1 MCVVVSFFSTFSAS
15 VVSADKPDNNEDSQ
29 ANLKQQM
36 LTLEDKEN
44 WYESYL
50 TAQCLFDSLRTVWF
64 SYQCYLWTH
73 TIAIYLG
80 SSKTKTRE
88 KSEI

>member
-1 MCVVVSFFSTFSAS
+1 MSRVNSGNEPISYLLSSFSAS

-50 TAQCLFDSLRTVWF
+50 TVQCLFDSLRTTYVMLF
-64 SYQCYLWTH
+64 MDPYNGHLPGDYKNNDQ
-73 TIAIYLG
+73 
-80 SSKTKTRE
+80 R
-88 KSEI
+88 